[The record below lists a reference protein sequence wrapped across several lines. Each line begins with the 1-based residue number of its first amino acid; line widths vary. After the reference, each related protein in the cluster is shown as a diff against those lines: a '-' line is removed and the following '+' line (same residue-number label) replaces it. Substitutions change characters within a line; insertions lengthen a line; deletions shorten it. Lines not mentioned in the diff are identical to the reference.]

1 MLWLML
7 AVGCA
12 CAGGVLAA
20 QRFSQDSTIR
30 EAGRDIAAA
39 AARYNEAQRMLM
51 QRRRIGAVQQFA
63 ETAFD
68 GTTRTVQGL
77 HRGIAS
83 IPFEILERIPETRA
97 TTRIVREVHDA
108 TSDTV
113 YGGIRGINRLLG
125 KGLRH
130 SIKADNHHRNGG
142 KNDQ

>member
-1 MLWLML
+1 MLWLLL
-7 AVGCA
+7 AVA
-12 CAGGVLAA
+12 CTAAGGFLAA
-20 QRFSQDSTIR
+20 QRFAQDSLIR
-30 EAGRDIAAA
+30 ETGRDISGA

-63 ETAFD
+63 ESAVD

-83 IPFEILERIPETRA
+83 IPFEILQSIPETRN
-97 TTRIVREVHDA
+97 TTRIVREVHDV

-125 KGLRH
+125 KRLRH
-130 SIKADNHHRNGG
+130 GIKADNHHKNGG
-142 KNDQ
+142 KDDQ

>member
-1 MLWLML
+1 MLWLIL
-7 AVGCA
+7 ALGCA
-12 CAGGVLAA
+12 CTGGILAA
-20 QRFSQDSTIR
+20 QHFSQDSAMR

-63 ETAFD
+63 ETAVD
-68 GTTRTVQGL
+68 GTTRTVQDL

-130 SIKADNHHRNGG
+130 GIKADSAHKNGDN
-142 KNDQ
+142 NDQ